1 MKSVDEM
8 KNKIRDLQGQKE
20 FFESLSPD
28 VQMVNLNISRINLIN
43 EQIILLN
50 WTLEKDKPVD
60 IKTRLVQALDDF
72 GVGFEMYDEP
82 NDKLADYLIEVID
95 ELK

>member
-43 EQIILLN
+43 EQINLLN
-50 WTLEKDKPVD
+50 WILEKDKPVD

-72 GVGFEMYDEP
+72 GVGFEMYDES